1 MQRAHN
7 SCRAQPSLA
16 HFRVGVTADIVQRV
30 DAFPGVADDDLAPAE
45 GDRTHAALGN
55 VREGEG
61 WLKLGIAHFA
71 ALLAK
76 DRNAHFNR
84 DASPIVL
91 NLCAALLDCGARLLS
106 G

>member
-1 MQRAHN
+1 M
-7 SCRAQPSLA
+7 
-16 HFRVGVTADIVQRV
+16 TADIVHRV

-71 ALLAK
+71 ALLGY
-76 DRNAHFNR
+76 RNAHSTR
-84 DASPIVL
+84 DASPLVL
-91 NLCAALLDCGARLLS
+91 NLCAALLECGARLLGS